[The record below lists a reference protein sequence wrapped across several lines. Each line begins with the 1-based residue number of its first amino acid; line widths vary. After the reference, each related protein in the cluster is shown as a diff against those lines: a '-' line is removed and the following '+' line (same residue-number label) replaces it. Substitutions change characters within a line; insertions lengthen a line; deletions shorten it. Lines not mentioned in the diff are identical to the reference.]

1 MADHP
6 LRTAADA
13 VDTNDTEGGI
23 TETLYDAFQKRMPLA
38 LGATESL
45 GDYDFSTG
53 SVPLAVVHG
62 ATGYVYFYNADDTT
76 SADDGLTVLVS
87 LDGRRYILAD
97 SAAIAISSVLAIDN
111 TPPVSPANGDAYIV
125 DTAPTGAWVGHAKDI
140 ALYTPRG
147 WVFAAPKVGTAL
159 LNEETELNVQYSVGG
174 TWASMATAL
183 DVQVVTPELMLF
195 PMGLS
200 VEARQ
205 NAPPGSPV
213 AGDGLYYLVGTAGSG
228 AWSGHSND
236 IAYYNASAAW
246 AFIDAYDGAR
256 IFNKATDGEL
266 VWFDAT
272 GLWSPVTP
280 VNFITHGR
288 LTLETGVAISTT
300 DQTAKATLYFTPFRG
315 NSIGLRTSG
324 GDWVLRT
331 FSETS
336 LSLSGYTTG
345 KPFDIFG
352 YDNAGTP
359 AIESLVWT
367 NDTTRATALTTQDG
381 VLVKSGDATRKYLGT
396 IYTSA
401 TGQCEDSLAKRYVW
415 NYYNRVRRDM
425 RRYDTTNSWTYS
437 TTTIRQSRAASTNQ
451 VDYVQGVDEDAIE
464 AIVHSL
470 VTNDTAAGVQGMGAG
485 VGVDTTSAFS
495 GLPGFATTIGN
506 SGAPISIRGSYL
518 GRPGVGKHYL
528 SWNEYAINTGT
539 TTWYGDNGGS
549 RDAQAGITAALMG

>member
-6 LRTAADA
+6 LRTATDTVDA
-13 VDTNDTEGGI
+13 NDTEGGI
-23 TETLYDAFQKRMPLA
+23 TETLYDALQKRMPLA
-38 LGATESL
+38 LSATESL
-45 GDYDFSTG
+45 GDLDFSTG
-53 SVPLAVVHG
+53 SVPLSVVHG

-76 SADDGLTVLVS
+76 SADDGLNVLVS

-97 SAAIAISSVLAIDN
+97 ASAIAISSVLAIDN
-111 TPPVSPANGDAYIV
+111 DPPVSPTDGDAYIV

-183 DVQVVTPELMLF
+183 DVAVVTPELMLF

-213 AGDGLYYLVGTAGSG
+213 AGDGLYYLVGTSGSG
-228 AWSGHSND
+228 AWAGHSND
-236 IAYYNASAAW
+236 IAYYTDAAAW

-315 NSIGLRTSG
+315 NSIGLYTSG
-324 GDWVLRT
+324 GDWVLRSFT
-331 FSETS
+331 EKS
-336 LSLSGYTTG
+336 LSLSGYTTA

-352 YDNAGTP
+352 YDNAGTL
-359 AIESLVWT
+359 ALESLVWT
-367 NDTTRATALTTQDG
+367 NDTTRATALATQDG
-381 VLVKSGDATRKYLGT
+381 VLVKSGDATRRYIGSFRTGT
-396 IYTSA
+396 VS
-401 TGQCEDSLAKRYVW
+401 GQTRDADAFRYIW
-415 NYYNRVRRDM
+415 NYYNRVPIKMIKTVTSATSWNYTTAVFRQANG
-425 RRYDTTNSWTYS
+425 DTANQIDFVYGVAEDPVSIEVVTSVRNTNIQIIAQTGIGLRS
-437 TTTIRQSRAASTNQ
+437 TTTDSATIAPVFIPAVANIQTVNTVKYFDIPGTVGRINAVWLEKSIATGTATW
-451 VDYVQGVDEDAIE
+451 
-464 AIVHSL
+464 
-470 VTNDTAAGVQGMGAG
+470 ND
-485 VGVDTTSAFS
+485 
-495 GLPGFATTIGN
+495 IGN
-506 SGAPISIRGSYL
+506 GSISG
-518 GRPGVGKHYL
+518 
-528 SWNEYAINTGT
+528 W
-539 TTWYGDNGGS
+539 
-549 RDAQAGITAALMG
+549 LMG

>member
-6 LRTAADA
+6 LRTATDTVDA
-13 VDTNDTEGGI
+13 NDTEGGI
-23 TETLYDAFQKRMPLA
+23 TETLYDALQKRMPLA
-38 LGATESL
+38 LSATESL
-45 GDYDFSTG
+45 GDLDFSTG
-53 SVPLAVVHG
+53 SVPLSVVHG

-76 SADDGLTVLVS
+76 SADDGLNVLVS

-97 SAAIAISSVLAIDN
+97 ASAIAISSVLAIDN
-111 TPPVSPANGDAYIV
+111 DPPVSPTDGDAYIV

-183 DVQVVTPELMLF
+183 DVAVVTPELMLF

-213 AGDGLYYLVGTAGSG
+213 AGDGLYYLVGTSGSG
-228 AWSGHSND
+228 AWAGHSND
-236 IAYYNASAAW
+236 IAYYTDAAAW

-315 NSIGLRTSG
+315 NSIGLYTSG
-324 GDWVLRT
+324 GDWVLRSFT
-331 FSETS
+331 EKS
-336 LSLSGYTTG
+336 LSLSGYTTA

-352 YDNAGTP
+352 YDNAGTL
-359 AIESLVWT
+359 ALESLVWT
-367 NDTTRATALTTQDG
+367 NDTTRATALATQDG

-401 TGQCEDSLAKRYVW
+401 TGQCEDSATSRYVW
-415 NYYNRVRRDM
+415 NYYNRVRRDLLK
-425 RRYDTTNSWTYS
+425 YDTTNSWTYTTATVRQARGS
-437 TTTIRQSRAASTNQ
+437 TANQ
-451 VDYVQGVDEDAIE
+451 LNFVIGRSEDAAE
-464 AIVHSL
+464 ANVTVTVETSGICDIIVGIGYDSS
-470 VTNDTAAGVQGMGAG
+470 
-485 VGVDTTSAFS
+485 SAFDGLYGLRGGGAFKGLVS
-495 GLPGFATTIGN
+495 AGWRGLPVA
-506 SGAPISIRGSYL
+506 
-518 GRPGVGKHYL
+518 GKHTFY
-528 SWNEYAINTGT
+528 WCEYSDAVGT
-539 TTWYGDNGGS
+539 TTWYGDNTSGLDVQS
-549 RDAQAGITAALMG
+549 GITAAVVG

>member
-6 LRTAADA
+6 LRTATDT
-13 VDTNDTEGGI
+13 VDSNVTEGGI
-23 TETLYDAFQKRMPLA
+23 TETLYDALQERMPLS

-45 GDYDFSTG
+45 GDYDFSVG
-53 SVPLAVVHG
+53 SPPLSVVNSS
-62 ATGYVYFYNADDTT
+62 TGYLYFYNADDSTT
-76 SADDGLTVLVS
+76 ADDGLTCLVS
-87 LDGRRYILAD
+87 ADGRRYILAD
-97 SAAIAISSVLAIDN
+97 ATAIAISSVLAIDN
-111 TPPVSPANGDAYIV
+111 DPPVSPSEGDAYIV
-125 DTAPTGAWVGHAKDI
+125 DVSPTGAWVGHAKDI

-147 WVFAAPKVGTAL
+147 WVFATPKVGCAL
-159 LNEETELNVQYSVGG
+159 LNEETGLNVQYSAAGA
-174 TWASMATAL
+174 WASMATAL
-183 DVQVVTPELMLF
+183 DVAVVTPELMLF

-205 NAPPGSPV
+205 NAPPVSPV
-213 AGDGLYYLVGTAGSG
+213 AGDGLYYLVGTSGSG

-236 IAYYNASAAW
+236 IAYYNDSSAW

-288 LTLETGVAISTT
+288 LTLETGVPISTS
-300 DQTAKATLYFTPFRG
+300 DQSAKATLYFTPFRG
-315 NSIGLRTSG
+315 NSIGLYTSG

-331 FSETS
+331 FTEKS

-352 YDNAGTP
+352 YDNAGTL

-401 TGQCEDSLAKRYVW
+401 TGQTDDSKAKRYVW
-415 NYYNRVRRDM
+415 NYYNRIRRELS
-425 RRYDTTNSWTYS
+425 RYDTTNSWTY
-437 TTTIRQSRAASTNQ
+437 TTATIRQARGSTSNQ
-451 VDYVQGVDEDAIE
+451 VDYVVGVAEELVEAAVIGTFSNSTAGAVQGIGVGIGVDSTTAFSSMPGYNGSGNNTGDPVSAVANYRGQPGIGK
-464 AIVHSL
+464 HSL
-470 VTNDTAAGVQGMGAG
+470 VWLEYSTA
-485 VGVDTTSAFS
+485 
-495 GLPGFATTIGN
+495 
-506 SGAPISIRGSYL
+506 
-518 GRPGVGKHYL
+518 
-528 SWNEYAINTGT
+528 TGT
-539 TTWYGDNGGS
+539 TTWVGTASGRS
-549 RDAQAGITAALMG
+549 GITAAVFG